1 MSTITATSG
10 TAISTPTTAPRPQGT
25 PWLVWANLIASVCI
39 ATGLY
44 WDISWHETIGRD
56 SFWTPAHLL
65 IQFGALLGAF
75 GSAWV
80 IMRTTFGGDSEARAN
95 SVNVLGFRA
104 PLGAFI
110 AAWGGG
116 AMLTSAPFDNWWHEA
131 YGLDVKIISPP
142 HMLLALG
149 IAGIMW
155 GGAILAVSYLNRA
168 TGEQRTRLQRI
179 LLFIGGFIIVQGM
192 TLKLEYTNRVL
203 LHSAISYMVIGIG
216 TLLLLEGLARVSGH
230 RWARTIMTGVYSAF
244 VLILMW
250 VLPLFPA
257 QPKLGPVY
265 QDITH
270 MVPLSFPLL
279 LIVPAFA
286 LDLVWP
292 LLGEP
297 QVWSKLSRLVIG
309 GFAIV
314 LAAPLIWMNLL
325 WHFLWNLLLTRQ
337 KQEDWSKR
345 LQEVWTK
352 WRQEAWNKWLQAA
365 FAGILFLAILIVVE
379 WPFAT
384 FLMSSMARN
393 RFFATTDFPY
403 FALPTSPTVRHIFV
417 SWERSPAEFW
427 RNMAFGFLF
436 SIASMWAGIYWGGW
450 LKKVRR

>member
-1 MSTITATSG
+1 MTETS
-10 TAISTPTTAPRPQGT
+10 SAPRPQGV
-25 PWLVWANLIASVCI
+25 PWLVWANVIASVCI

-56 SFWTPAHLL
+56 SFWTPAHLV
-65 IQFGALLGAF
+65 IQFGALLAAF

-80 IMRTTFGGDSEARAN
+80 IMRTTFGGDAEARRE

-142 HMLLALG
+142 HVLLALG

-155 GGAILAVSYLNRA
+155 GGAILAASHMNRA
-168 TGEQRTRLQRI
+168 EGEERTRLQRI
-179 LLFIGGFIIVQGM
+179 LLFIGGFVVVQTM

-203 LHSAISYMVIGIG
+203 LHSAISYTVISVG
-216 TLLLLEGLARVSGH
+216 TLLLLEGLARASGH

-265 QDITH
+265 QEITH
-270 MVPLSFPLL
+270 MVPLPFPMLL
-279 LIVPAFA
+279 VVPAFF

-292 LLGEP
+292 LFKEAP
-297 QVWSKLSRLVIG
+297 RWQWAVFG
-309 GFAIV
+309 GV
-314 LAAPLIWMNLL
+314 
-325 WHFLWNLLLTRQ
+325 
-337 KQEDWSKR
+337 
-345 LQEVWTK
+345 
-352 WRQEAWNKWLQAA
+352 A
-365 FAGILFLAILIVVE
+365 FMTILIAVE

-384 FLMSSMARN
+384 FLMSPAARN
-393 RFFATTDFPY
+393 PFFSTVDFPY
-403 FALPTSPTVRHIFV
+403 FALPSSPTVRHVFV
-417 SWERSPAEFW
+417 PWERSPREFW
-427 RNMAFGFLF
+427 RNMGIGFLF
-436 SIASMWAGIYWGGW
+436 SIASMWIGIFWGGW
-450 LKKVRR
+450 LQKVRR

>member
-1 MSTITATSG
+1 MSTTSTAAHMN
-10 TAISTPTTAPRPQGT
+10 TASALSRVQGT
-25 PWLVWANLIASVCI
+25 PWLVWANVIASVCI

-65 IQFGALLGAF
+65 IQFGAILAAF

-80 IMRTTFGGDSEARAN
+80 IMRTTFGGDSEARRG
-95 SVNVLGFRA
+95 SVNVLGFRG

-142 HMLLALG
+142 HILLAVG

-168 TGEQRTRLQRI
+168 GGEQRISLQRI
-179 LLFIGGFIIVQGM
+179 LLFVGGFIIVQGM

-203 LHSAISYMVIGIG
+203 LHSAIAYMVIGIG
-216 TLLLLEGLARVSGH
+216 TLLLLEGLARASGH

-244 VLILMW
+244 VLVLMW

-270 MVPLSFPLL
+270 MVPLPFPMLL
-279 LIVPAFA
+279 VVPAFF
-286 LDLVWP
+286 LDLLCP
-292 LLGEP
+292 LFKDAP
-297 QVWSKLSRLVIG
+297 RWQWAIFG
-309 GFAIV
+309 GVA
-314 LAAPLIWMNLL
+314 
-325 WHFLWNLLLTRQ
+325 
-337 KQEDWSKR
+337 
-345 LQEVWTK
+345 
-352 WRQEAWNKWLQAA
+352 
-365 FAGILFLAILIVVE
+365 FLAIMIAVE

-384 FLMSSMARN
+384 FLMSPLARN
-393 RFFATTDFPY
+393 RLFATIDFPY
-403 FALPTSPTVRHIFV
+403 FALPTSPTVRHVFV
-417 SWERSPAEFW
+417 HWEQSTWEFW
-427 RNMAFGFLF
+427 RNMGLGFVF
-436 SIASMWAGIYWGGW
+436 SVASMWAGIYWGEW

>member
-1 MSTITATSG
+1 MSSTSTRNKAEG
-10 TAISTPTTAPRPQGT
+10 IPM
-25 PWLVWANLIASVCI
+25 LVWATMIASVCI

-65 IQFGALLGAF
+65 IQFGAILGAL

-80 IMRTTFGGDSEARAN
+80 IMHTTFSKGEEARAGA
-95 SVNVLGFRA
+95 VNVLGFRA

-155 GGAILAVSYLNRA
+155 GGAILTISYFNRA
-168 TGEQRTRLQRI
+168 TGEQRTALQRI
-179 LLFIGGFIIVQGM
+179 LLFVGGFLIVQGM

-203 LHSAISYMVIGIG
+203 LHSAISYLVIGIG
-216 TLLLLEGLARVSGH
+216 TLLILEGLARASQH

-244 VLILMW
+244 VLTLMW
-250 VLPLFPA
+250 LLPLFPA
-257 QPKLGPVY
+257 RPKLGPVY

-270 MVPLSFPLL
+270 MVPLPFPILL
-279 LIVPAFA
+279 FVPALL

-292 LLGEP
+292 RFKNAP
-297 QVWSKLSRLVIG
+297 KWQQAVFG
-309 GFAIV
+309 GV
-314 LAAPLIWMNLL
+314 
-325 WHFLWNLLLTRQ
+325 
-337 KQEDWSKR
+337 
-345 LQEVWTK
+345 
-352 WRQEAWNKWLQAA
+352 
-365 FAGILFLAILIVVE
+365 LFLAVLIAVE
-379 WPFAT
+379 WPFAS
-384 FLMSSMARN
+384 FLMSPAARN
-393 RFFATTDFPY
+393 PFFATVDFPY
-403 FALPTSPTVRHIFV
+403 FALPTSPTVRHVFV
-417 SWERSPAEFW
+417 HWEQSLGHFW
-427 RNMAFGFLF
+427 TNMGFAFAL
-436 SIASMWAGIYWGGW
+436 SIASMWVGIYWGEW

>member
-1 MSTITATSG
+1 MSTITAASS
-10 TAISTPTTAPRPQGT
+10 ISTPTTFSRAEAV
-25 PWLVWANLIASVCI
+25 PWLVWANVIASMCI
-39 ATGLY
+39 STGLY

-65 IQFGALLGAF
+65 IQFGAVLGAF

-80 IMRTTFGGDSEARAN
+80 IMRTTFGGDTEERRN

-110 AAWGGG
+110 SAWGGG

-149 IAGIMW
+149 IAGILW
-155 GGAILAVSYLNRA
+155 GGAILAISYLNRA
-168 TGEQRTRLQRI
+168 TGPERTRLQRI

-270 MVPLSFPLL
+270 MVPLPFPIL
-279 LIVPAFA
+279 LIVPAFF
-286 LDLVWP
+286 LDVMLP
-292 LLGEP
+292 FFKDAPEG
-297 QVWSKLSRLVIG
+297 QQAIFG
-309 GFAIV
+309 GVA
-314 LAAPLIWMNLL
+314 
-325 WHFLWNLLLTRQ
+325 
-337 KQEDWSKR
+337 
-345 LQEVWTK
+345 
-352 WRQEAWNKWLQAA
+352 
-365 FAGILFLAILIVVE
+365 FLAIIIAVE

-384 FLMSSMARN
+384 FLMSPLARN
-393 RFFATTDFPY
+393 RFFATIDFPY
-403 FALPTSPTVRHIFV
+403 FALPTSPTVRHVFV
-417 SWERSPAEFW
+417 HWEQSPAEFW
-427 RNMAFGFLF
+427 RNMALGFFF
-436 SIASMWAGIYWGGW
+436 SVASMWAGIYWGGW

>member
-1 MSTITATSG
+1 MSETS
-10 TAISTPTTAPRPQGT
+10 TAPGPQGT
-25 PWLVWANLIASVCI
+25 PWLVWANAIASVCI

-65 IQFGALLGAF
+65 IQFGALLAAF

-80 IMRTTFGGDSEARAN
+80 IMRTTFGGDAEARRN
-95 SVNVLGFRA
+95 SVNVLGFRG

-142 HMLLALG
+142 HMLLAVG

-155 GGAILAVSYLNRA
+155 GGAILAASYLNRA
-168 TGEQRTRLQRI
+168 TGEQRVRLQRI
-179 LLFIGGFIIVQGM
+179 LLCVGGFIIVQGM

-203 LHSAISYMVIGIG
+203 LHSGISYMVIGIG
-216 TLLLLEGLARVSGH
+216 TLLMLEGLSRASGH

-244 VLILMW
+244 VLVLMW

-265 QDITH
+265 QEITH
-270 MVPLSFPLL
+270 MVPLPFPML
-279 LIVPAFA
+279 LIVPAFF
-286 LDLVWP
+286 LDLMWP
-292 LLGEP
+292 LFKEAPRWQWALF
-297 QVWSKLSRLVIG
+297 G
-309 GFAIV
+309 GVAFMAI
-314 LAAPLIWMNLL
+314 M
-325 WHFLWNLLLTRQ
+325 
-337 KQEDWSKR
+337 
-345 LQEVWTK
+345 
-352 WRQEAWNKWLQAA
+352 
-365 FAGILFLAILIVVE
+365 IVVE

-384 FLMSSMARN
+384 FLMSPMARN
-393 RFFATTDFPY
+393 RLFATIDFPY
-403 FALPTSPTVRHIFV
+403 FTLPTSATVRHVFV
-417 SWERSPAEFW
+417 HWEQSTWEFW
-427 RNMAFGFLF
+427 RNMGLGFLF
-436 SIASMWAGIYWGGW
+436 SAVSLWAGIYWGEW

>member
-1 MSTITATSG
+1 MTETSTAS
-10 TAISTPTTAPRPQGT
+10 RPQGT
-25 PWLVWANLIASVCI
+25 PWLVWANVIASVCI

-155 GGAILAVSYLNRA
+155 GGAILAMSYLNRA

-179 LLFIGGFIIVQGM
+179 VLFIGGFIIVQGM

-270 MVPLSFPLL
+270 MVPLPFPIL
-279 LIVPAFA
+279 LIVPAFF
-286 LDLVWP
+286 LDVMLP
-292 LLGEP
+292 LFKDAP
-297 QVWSKLSRLVIG
+297 KWQQAIFG
-309 GFAIV
+309 GVA
-314 LAAPLIWMNLL
+314 
-325 WHFLWNLLLTRQ
+325 
-337 KQEDWSKR
+337 
-345 LQEVWTK
+345 
-352 WRQEAWNKWLQAA
+352 
-365 FAGILFLAILIVVE
+365 FLAIMIVVE

-384 FLMSSMARN
+384 FLMSPMARN
-393 RFFATTDFPY
+393 RFFATIDFPY
-403 FALPTSPTVRHIFV
+403 FALPTSPTVRHVFV
-417 SWERSPAEFW
+417 RWEQSPAEFW
-427 RNMAFGFLF
+427 RNMALGFLF
-436 SIASMWAGIYWGGW
+436 SVASMWAGIYWGGW

>member
-1 MSTITATSG
+1 VSTISL
-10 TAISTPTTAPRPQGT
+10 TPQAGAVSRSKTEGI
-25 PWLVWANLIASVCI
+25 PWLVWANVIASVCI

-56 SFWTPAHLL
+56 SFWTPAHLV
-65 IQFGALLGAF
+65 IQFGALLAAF

-80 IMRTTFGGDSEARAN
+80 VMRTTFGGPTEARSE

-142 HMLLALG
+142 HVLLALG

-155 GGAILAVSYLNRA
+155 GGAILAASHMNRA
-168 TGEQRTRLQRI
+168 EGEERKRLQRI
-179 LLFIGGFIIVQGM
+179 LLFIGGFVMVQTM

-203 LHSAISYMVIGIG
+203 LHSGISYLVISIG
-216 TLLLLEGLARVSGH
+216 TLLLLEGLARASGH

-270 MVPLSFPLL
+270 MVPLPFPMLL
-279 LIVPAFA
+279 VVPAFF
-286 LDLVWP
+286 LDLTWP
-292 LLGEP
+292 LFKEAP
-297 QVWSKLSRLVIG
+297 RWQWAVFG
-309 GFAIV
+309 GIA
-314 LAAPLIWMNLL
+314 
-325 WHFLWNLLLTRQ
+325 FL
-337 KQEDWSKR
+337 
-345 LQEVWTK
+345 
-352 WRQEAWNKWLQAA
+352 
-365 FAGILFLAILIVVE
+365 GILIAVE

-384 FLMSSMARN
+384 FLMSPLARN
-393 RFFATTDFPY
+393 RFFATVDFPY
-403 FALPTSPTVRHIFV
+403 FALPSSPTVRHVFV
-417 SWERSPAEFW
+417 PWERSARDFW
-427 RNMAFGFLF
+427 RNMGIGFLF
-436 SIASMWAGIYWGGW
+436 SIASMWIGIFWGGW
-450 LKKVRR
+450 LQKVRR

>member
-1 MSTITATSG
+1 MSTITATSN
-10 TAISTPTTAPRPQGT
+10 ISTPNTLSQAEAV
-25 PWLVWANLIASVCI
+25 PWLVWANVIASISI

-65 IQFGALLGAF
+65 IQFGAVLGAF

-80 IMRTTFGGDSEARAN
+80 IMRTTFGGDSEARRN

-155 GGAILAVSYLNRA
+155 GGAILAASYLNRA
-168 TGEQRTRLQRI
+168 DGEQRVKLQRI
-179 LLFIGGFIIVQGM
+179 VMLLGGFIVIQTM

-203 LHSAISYMVIGIG
+203 LHSGISYMVMGIG
-216 TLLLLEGLARVSGH
+216 TLLLLEGLARVAGH
-230 RWARTIMTGVYSAF
+230 RWARTIMTSIYSAF

-270 MVPLSFPLL
+270 MVPLPFPLL
-279 LIVPAFA
+279 LIVPAFF
-286 LDLVWP
+286 LDL
-292 LLGEP
+292 LLP
-297 QVWSKLSRLVIG
+297 IFKDAPKWQQAVFG
-309 GFAIV
+309 GMA
-314 LAAPLIWMNLL
+314 
-325 WHFLWNLLLTRQ
+325 
-337 KQEDWSKR
+337 
-345 LQEVWTK
+345 
-352 WRQEAWNKWLQAA
+352 
-365 FAGILFLAILIVVE
+365 FLAILIVVE

-384 FLMSSMARN
+384 FLMSPLARN
-393 RFFATTDFPY
+393 RFFSTTDFPY
-403 FALPTSPTVRHIFV
+403 FALPTSPTVRHVFV
-417 SWERSPAEFW
+417 HWEQTPLEFW
-427 RNMAFGFLF
+427 RNMGLGLLF
-436 SIASMWAGIYWGGW
+436 SVASMWAGIYWGGW

>member
-1 MSTITATSG
+1 MSTISAVAHVNTPSELSTA
-10 TAISTPTTAPRPQGT
+10 QGI
-25 PWLVWANLIASVCI
+25 PWLVWANVIASVCI

-80 IMRTTFGGDSEARAN
+80 IMRTTFGGDSETRRN

-142 HMLLALG
+142 HILLALG

-155 GGAILAVSYLNRA
+155 GGAILAASYLNRA
-168 TGEQRTRLQRI
+168 SGELRTRLQRI
-179 LLFIGGFIIVQGM
+179 VLFLGGFIIIQGM

-203 LHSAISYMVIGIG
+203 LHSAISYLVMGIG

-244 VLILMW
+244 VLILLW

-270 MVPLSFPLL
+270 MVPLPFPLL
-279 LIVPAFA
+279 LIVPAFF
-286 LDLVWP
+286 LDLLWP
-292 LLGEP
+292 LFQNAP
-297 QVWSKLSRLVIG
+297 KWQQAVFG
-309 GFAIV
+309 GVA
-314 LAAPLIWMNLL
+314 
-325 WHFLWNLLLTRQ
+325 
-337 KQEDWSKR
+337 
-345 LQEVWTK
+345 
-352 WRQEAWNKWLQAA
+352 
-365 FAGILFLAILIVVE
+365 FLAILIVVE

-384 FLMSSMARN
+384 FLMSSLARN

-403 FALPTSPTVRHIFV
+403 FALPTSPTVRHVFV
-417 SWERSPAEFW
+417 RWEQSPAEFW
-427 RNMAFGFLF
+427 RNMALGFLF

>member
-1 MSTITATSG
+1 MSTLSATAQMSSTSVREK
-10 TAISTPTTAPRPQGT
+10 AESIPM
-25 PWLVWANLIASVCI
+25 LVWATAIASVCI

-65 IQFGALLGAF
+65 IQFGALMGAF
-75 GSAWV
+75 SSAWV
-80 IMRTTFGGDSEARAN
+80 IMRTTFGADEEARAG
-95 SVNVLGFRA
+95 SVNVLGFRG

-155 GGAILAVSYLNRA
+155 GGAILTISYFNRA
-168 TGEQRTRLQRI
+168 AGEQRTSLQRM
-179 LLFIGGFIIVQGM
+179 LLFVGGFVIIQAM

-203 LHSAISYMVIGIG
+203 LHSAISYLVVSIG
-216 TLLLLEGLARVSGH
+216 TLLIMEGLARASGH

-257 QPKLGPVY
+257 RPKLGPVY

-270 MVPLSFPLL
+270 MVPLPFPILL
-279 LIVPAFA
+279 FVPALL

-292 LLGEP
+292 IFKESPKWQQALFGG
-297 QVWSKLSRLVIG
+297 VTFLS
-309 GFAIV
+309 V
-314 LAAPLIWMNLL
+314 LIA
-325 WHFLWNLLLTRQ
+325 
-337 KQEDWSKR
+337 
-345 LQEVWTK
+345 
-352 WRQEAWNKWLQAA
+352 
-365 FAGILFLAILIVVE
+365 VE

-384 FLMSSMARN
+384 FLMSPAARN
-393 RFFATTDFPY
+393 PFFATIDFPY

-417 SWERSPAEFW
+417 HWEQSPSQFW
-427 RNMAFGFLF
+427 TNMGIAFVL
-436 SIASMWAGIYWGGW
+436 SVASMWIGTYWGEW
-450 LKKVRR
+450 LKRVKR

>member
-1 MSTITATSG
+1 MTETSTASG
-10 TAISTPTTAPRPQGT
+10 PQGT
-25 PWLVWANLIASVCI
+25 PWLVWANVIASVCI

-75 GSAWV
+75 GSAWL

-155 GGAILAVSYLNRA
+155 GGAILAMSYLNRA
-168 TGEQRTRLQRI
+168 TGPERTRLQRI

-203 LHSAISYMVIGIG
+203 LHSAISYTVIGIG

-270 MVPLSFPLL
+270 MVPLPFPIL
-279 LIVPAFA
+279 LIVPAFF
-286 LDLVWP
+286 LDVMLPFFKDAPEW
-292 LLGEP
+292 
-297 QVWSKLSRLVIG
+297 QQAIFG
-309 GFAIV
+309 GVA
-314 LAAPLIWMNLL
+314 
-325 WHFLWNLLLTRQ
+325 
-337 KQEDWSKR
+337 
-345 LQEVWTK
+345 
-352 WRQEAWNKWLQAA
+352 
-365 FAGILFLAILIVVE
+365 FLAIMIAVE

-384 FLMSSMARN
+384 FLMSPMARN
-393 RFFATTDFPY
+393 RFFATIDFPY
-403 FALPTSPTVRHIFV
+403 FALPTSPTVRHVFV
-417 SWERSPAEFW
+417 RWEQSPAEFW
-427 RNMAFGFLF
+427 RNMVLGFLF
-436 SIASMWAGIYWGGW
+436 SVASMWAGIYWGGW

>member
-1 MSTITATSG
+1 MSTIFAAAHIDTTS
-10 TAISTPTTAPRPQGT
+10 ARSRVEDI
-25 PWLVWANLIASVCI
+25 PWLVWANVIASVCI

-80 IMRTTFGGDSEARAN
+80 ITQTTFGSDPEAKAN

-155 GGAILAVSYLNRA
+155 GGAILAASYLNRA

-270 MVPLSFPLL
+270 MVPLPFPML
-279 LIVPAFA
+279 LIVPAFF
-286 LDLVWP
+286 LDLLLP
-292 LLGEP
+292 LFEDAP
-297 QVWSKLSRLVIG
+297 KWQQAVFG
-309 GFAIV
+309 GVA
-314 LAAPLIWMNLL
+314 
-325 WHFLWNLLLTRQ
+325 
-337 KQEDWSKR
+337 
-345 LQEVWTK
+345 
-352 WRQEAWNKWLQAA
+352 
-365 FAGILFLAILIVVE
+365 FLAIIIAVE

-403 FALPTSPTVRHIFV
+403 FALPTSPTVRHVFV
-417 SWERSPAEFW
+417 HWEQSPAEFW
-427 RNMAFGFLF
+427 RNMGLGFLF

>member
-1 MSTITATSG
+1 MSTISSTAYIDTTSVQSRVQS
-10 TAISTPTTAPRPQGT
+10 I
-25 PWLVWANLIASVCI
+25 PWLVWANVVASVCI

-80 IMRTTFGGDSEARAN
+80 IMSTTFGSDKAARDG
-95 SVNVLGFRA
+95 SVNVLGFRG

-155 GGAILAVSYLNRA
+155 GGVILTVSYFNRA
-168 TGEQRTRLQRI
+168 TGEQCTALQRM
-179 LLFIGGFIIVQGM
+179 LLFVGGFVVIQGM
-192 TLKLEYTNRVL
+192 VLKLEYTNRVL
-203 LHSAISYMVIGIG
+203 LHSGISYLVVSIGG
-216 TLLLLEGLARVSGH
+216 LLILEGASRASGH
-230 RWARTIMTGVYSAF
+230 RWARTIMTGVYSLF
-244 VLILMW
+244 VLIMMW

-270 MVPLSFPLL
+270 MVPLPFPLL
-279 LIVPAFA
+279 LVVPAFF
-286 LDLVWP
+286 LDLMWP
-292 LLGEP
+292 LFKQAPRWQQALF
-297 QVWSKLSRLVIG
+297 G
-309 GFAIV
+309 GVA
-314 LAAPLIWMNLL
+314 
-325 WHFLWNLLLTRQ
+325 
-337 KQEDWSKR
+337 
-345 LQEVWTK
+345 
-352 WRQEAWNKWLQAA
+352 
-365 FAGILFLAILIVVE
+365 FLAILIAVE

-384 FLMSSMARN
+384 FLMTPAARN
-393 RFFATTDFPY
+393 WFFATIDFPY
-403 FALPTSPTVRHIFV
+403 FALPTSPTVNHVFV
-417 SWERSPAEFW
+417 HWEQSAGQFW
-427 RNMAFGFLF
+427 RNMGLAFLF
-436 SIASMWAGIYWGGW
+436 SVLSMWAGIYWGEW
-450 LKKVRR
+450 LNKVKR

>member
-1 MSTITATSG
+1 MAETSTVSE
-10 TAISTPTTAPRPQGT
+10 PQGI
-25 PWLVWANLIASVCI
+25 PWLVWANVIATVCI

-65 IQFGALLGAF
+65 IQFGAVLAAF
-75 GSAWV
+75 GSAWL
-80 IMRTTFGGDSEARAN
+80 IMKTTFSGDSEARAN

-116 AMLTSAPFDNWWHEA
+116 AMLTSAPLDNWWHEA

-155 GGAILAVSYLNRA
+155 GGAILAISYLNRA

-179 LLFIGGFIIVQGM
+179 LLFLGGFIIIQGM

-216 TLLLLEGLARVSGH
+216 TLLLLEGLARASGH

-270 MVPLSFPLL
+270 MVPLPFPIL
-279 LIVPAFA
+279 LIVPAFF

-292 LLGEP
+292 MLGEP

-314 LAAPLIWMNLL
+314 LAAPLIVLNFL
-325 WHFLWNLLLTRQ
+325 WHLLSTRQ
-337 KQEDWSKR
+337 KQQAWSKR
-345 LQEVWTK
+345 LQEAWNR
-352 WRQEAWNKWLQAA
+352 WLQEAWNRWLQEAWNRWLQAA
-365 FAGILFLAILIVVE
+365 FAGIFFLAIIIIVE
-379 WPFAT
+379 WPFAA

-403 FALPTSPTVRHIFV
+403 FALPTSPTVRHVFV
-417 SWERSPAEFW
+417 RWEQSPAEFW
-427 RNMAFGFLF
+427 RNMGLGFVF
-436 SIASMWAGIYWGGW
+436 SVASMWAGIYWGNW